1 MILSEEERA
10 MVAGERG
17 EAVRR
22 SLESQIELGR
32 FFAAE
37 RFVPITNAHVMAEWG
52 VTGEAGCAYVG
63 RLLADDGRVAVPTT
77 RNPGA
82 VDVDHAE
89 RLLQSPALR
98 EGERRLT
105 RLLRQLGV
113 AAVDTCIGYQTVYQ
127 PLLGEHVAWGDTGA
141 VIVANSVFGA
151 CTNYE
156 SGPAA
161 LAAALTGP
169 TPAYGFHL
177 AEHRRANVR
186 CRLETELR
194 DLSDWG
200 ALGAVLGARL
210 VDYWSV
216 PVIEDVVPAP
226 TPDALKHLG
235 ASLASYGSLAMFHI
249 AGVTPEA
256 PTVAAAMDGRELA
269 LDLTISRA
277 LLDEVY
283 ESAGMPGD
291 PVDLVVFSAPQL
303 SLLELARV
311 AALFDGTRVADGVT
325 LIVTTNAATRAAA
338 EREGYVWMIEAA
350 GGLVLQG
357 TCWYVMDPG
366 AMREAFGWHRLV
378 TNSTKLVNI
387 VKSSRYDAVLRT
399 TEACVEAA
407 VTGLVPAR

>member
-10 MVAGERG
+10 MVAGELG

-22 SLESQIELGR
+22 SVESQIELGR
-32 FFAAE
+32 FFGAE

-52 VTGEAGCAYVG
+52 VTGEAGCAYVE
-63 RLLADDGRVAVPTT
+63 RLLADGGCVAVPTT

-89 RLLQSPALR
+89 HLRQSPALR

-105 RLLRQLGV
+105 RLLRELGV

-151 CTNYE
+151 RTNYE

-161 LAAALTGP
+161 LAAALTGR

-216 PVIEDVVPAP
+216 PMIEDVEPAP

-235 ASLASYGSLAMFHI
+235 ASLASYGSLAMFHV

-256 PTVAAAMDGRELA
+256 ATVAAIDGRELA

-277 LLDEVY
+277 LLDDVY
-283 ESAGMPGD
+283 ESTGMPGD

-303 SLLELARV
+303 SLLELGHVAALVDGARV
-311 AALFDGTRVADGVT
+311 ARGVT

-338 EREGYVWMIEAA
+338 EREGYISTIEAA

-357 TCWYVMDPG
+357 TCWYIMDPG

-378 TNSTKLVNI
+378 TNSAKLVNI

-407 VTGLVPAR
+407 VTGRVPAR